1 MKIGAQLFS
10 INNLCGTEEDLRKTF
25 KAIKEMGYDYIQV
38 SGFAYDA
45 KMVREI
51 ADENGLKIALTHSP
65 IPDIIE
71 KTDEIIE
78 KHKIMGADVVG
89 IGNPGPYTVQEDNTV
104 RLDDFINDLAPA
116 AQKIEEAGLK
126 LAFHNHFIEFYD
138 RGGYTYM
145 DRLYNETSWNFILDT
160 AWVHYAGLDVI
171 EIIKKYKDRLKYVH
185 VKDYSVGG
193 EDIQKVL
200 DGICPLYEG
209 LVPVDDVLKALED
222 VGTVEIA
229 FVEQDNAS
237 KKEDPLGEMKKSIE
251 GLKAHGWV

>member
-38 SGFAYDA
+38 SGFEYDA

-51 ADENGLKIALTHSP
+51 ADENGLHIGLTHTP

-71 KTDEIIE
+71 NTDEVIQ

-104 RLDDFINDLAPA
+104 RMDDFINDLAPA
-116 AQKIEEAGLK
+116 VEKIEAAGLK

-171 EIIKKYKDRLKYVH
+171 ETIKKYKDRLKYVH
-185 VKDYSVGG
+185 IKDYSVGG
-193 EDIQKVL
+193 DDIDKVL
-200 DGICPLYEG
+200 AGICPLYDG
-209 LVPVDDVLKALED
+209 LVPIDDVMKALQD
-222 VGTVEIA
+222 VGTVDTVY
-229 FVEQDNAS
+229 VEQDNAS
-237 KKEDPLGEMKKSIE
+237 KKDDPLGEMRKSIE
-251 GLKAHGWV
+251 GLKAHGWI